1 MTTQLLPNLGAL
13 NLRQRTAKTGTNPDS
28 GPNKRQKTSGA
39 QDPAVAARAVE
50 NFINERLKEYF
61 GRTPTE
67 QERDELLERVRR
79 EVLSLPLYAGHGLT
93 VDWPDEVGNTQGQE
107 LLQGKAPGVRGLRRL
122 KIEMWSDGFISLK
135 RRQVRA
141 RKEEDRKRKQAMLE
155 RELRDKDGEDGR
167 GYFDEMTP
175 VTPESPDALL
185 KDEMR
190 KKAAGQDPQRWGED
204 LQNFDHDDGC
214 CAQR

>member
-1 MTTQLLPNLGAL
+1 MQLPNLGAL
-13 NLRQRTAKTGTNPDS
+13 NLRQRTAKTGTNSDS

-39 QDPAVAARAVE
+39 QDAEVAARGVQI
-50 NFINERLKEYF
+50 FIDDLLKEYF

-67 QERDELLERVRR
+67 QERDDLLERVRR
-79 EVLSLPLYAGHGLT
+79 EVLGLPLYAGHGLT
-93 VDWPDEVGNTQGQE
+93 LDWPDEVGNTQGQD
-107 LLQGKAPGVRGLRRL
+107 LLQGKPPGVRGVRRL
-122 KIEMWSDGFISLK
+122 KIEMWSDGFTSLK

-141 RKEEDRKRKQAMLE
+141 RKEEDKKRKQAMLE
-155 RELRDKDGEDGR
+155 RELRDKDGEAGR
-167 GYFDEMTP
+167 DYFDEMKP

-185 KDEMR
+185 KDDMR
-190 KKAAGQDPQRWGED
+190 KKAADKDPQRWGED